1 MLMLIRQLGD
11 HFDHIV
17 VDAPP
22 ILGLADAP
30 LLSRAVEGCIF
41 VVEAE
46 GVAVRGV
53 KSSLGRL
60 HSVHA
65 HVFGVILTKLKHRQA
80 GYGYGYGH
88 GYGHGY
94 GYGNDAQ
101 S

>member
-88 GYGHGY
+88 GYG
-94 GYGNDAQ
+94 YGNDAQ